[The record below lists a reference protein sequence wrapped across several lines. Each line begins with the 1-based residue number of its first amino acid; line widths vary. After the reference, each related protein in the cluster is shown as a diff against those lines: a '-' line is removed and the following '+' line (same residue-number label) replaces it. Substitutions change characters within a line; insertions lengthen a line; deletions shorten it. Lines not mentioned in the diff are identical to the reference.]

1 MTRVEDQFE
10 EQRASNSSGLPYFA
24 AFAEHRERVS
34 RLIVGEGERG
44 REREQ
49 GREGERVGRVCVLGA
64 GNAYDLDLEQL
75 LGAFAEV
82 HLADIDA
89 AALGR
94 ARDRVPEQER
104 ARLFAHA
111 PLDLSGFFLDLERWG
126 RMQVTAQEL
135 MAAPASGAKRV
146 AAALPGPFDVV
157 VSTCLL
163 TQLQLTLLEVL
174 GDRHQLFGALREFL
188 TLTHLRVLAALTKPG
203 GRALLITDLCEAS
216 VFPVGRPR
224 DEADLA
230 PLMQEL
236 VGLGHVIHSSHPEL
250 IKLTLADDPVL
261 LKSFDTA
268 QLSGPWLWQNGP
280 DRRFLCYAFTLPR
293 KA

>member
-1 MTRVEDQFE
+1 
-10 EQRASNSSGLPYFA
+10 
-24 AFAEHRERVS
+24 
-34 RLIVGEGERG
+34 
-44 REREQ
+44 
-49 GREGERVGRVCVLGA
+49 VLGA
-64 GNAYDLDLEQL
+64 GNAYDLDFEVL
-75 LGAFAEV
+75 LGSFQEV

-94 ARDRVPEQER
+94 ARERVTEADR
-104 ARLFAHA
+104 ARVVTHA
-111 PLDLSGFFLDLERWG
+111 PVDLSGLFLDLERWG

-157 VSTCLL
+157 ASTCLL
-163 TQLQLTLLEVL
+163 TQLQLTLLDVL

-203 GRALLITDLCEAS
+203 GRALLITDLCEAA
-216 VFPVGRPR
+216 VFPAGRPR
-224 DEADLA
+224 DDADLV

-250 IKLTLADDPVL
+250 IKLTLTDDPVL
-261 LKSFDTA
+261 LRSFDA
-268 QLSGPWLWQNGP
+268 AEISQPWLWQNGP
-280 DRRFLCYAFTLPR
+280 ERRFLCYACTLPR
-293 KA
+293 KS